1 MLILFS
7 VSDALSS
14 SMIVPHE
21 VTSVESS
28 QDDQSPVV
36 IRIVNEEL
44 CSLIAADVLT
54 NSTLSSDGV
63 HT

>member
-1 MLILFS
+1 
-7 VSDALSS
+7 
-14 SMIVPHE
+14 MIVPHE

-28 QDDQSPVV
+28 QDDQSPVI

-44 CSLIAADVLT
+44 CSLMAADVLT